1 MENFMRNLILLCAF
15 AAFVQAQPIRA
26 ATTTIY
32 SYDAFG
38 RLIATSTSDETGV
51 TVASYSYDKADNRA
65 TPSTRKSK
73 AVIVPLN
80 GYTVIPVPE
89 N

>member
-1 MENFMRNLILLCAF
+1 MRSLILAGVFILLAPI
-15 AAFVQAQPIRA
+15 QPARA

-51 TVASYSYDKADNRA
+51 TVASYNYDKADNRA